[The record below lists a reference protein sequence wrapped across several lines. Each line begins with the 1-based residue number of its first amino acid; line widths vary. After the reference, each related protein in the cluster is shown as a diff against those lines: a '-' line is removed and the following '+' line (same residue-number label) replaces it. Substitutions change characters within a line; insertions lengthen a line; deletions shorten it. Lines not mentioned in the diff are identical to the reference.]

1 VELTLMQA
9 CSLDDQGEKKKP
21 ELIPIAQPKGH
32 PDNPNYLFAD
42 AKIRK
47 SAAPIAVKQAVA
59 AIPPPAAQ
67 KKLAQEKE
75 LPVTS
80 DLGKLNTVS
89 IAGFRKKPV
98 DTNQSANND
107 SGENTISGPVNP
119 FTLEQFDEAW
129 NALANM
135 LKAQGKDSLWMTMTK
150 NKPSVGTDYV
160 IKLPI
165 DNKTQQGA
173 LERVKQE
180 FLEFLR
186 KKLDNYAI
194 TVETFIEEGGAEAFL
209 YTNKDKF
216 KKMAEKNPN
225 LLLLQKRL
233 NLDIEF

>member
-1 VELTLMQA
+1 M
-9 CSLDDQGEKKKP
+9 
-21 ELIPIAQPKGH
+21 
-32 PDNPNYLFAD
+32 
-42 AKIRK
+42 
-47 SAAPIAVKQAVA
+47 AVKQAVA

-75 LPVTS
+75 LPVTT
-80 DLGKLNTVS
+80 DLGKLTTVS

-98 DTNQSANND
+98 DTTSAASNE
-107 SGENTISGPVNP
+107 SGETTVSGPVNP
-119 FTLEQFDEAW
+119 FTREQFDEAW

-135 LKAQGKDSLWMTMTK
+135 LKAQGKDSLWVTMTK
-150 NKPSVGTDYV
+150 NKPSIGKDYV

-173 LERVKQE
+173 LDRVKQE

-186 KKLDNYAI
+186 KKLDNFAI
-194 TVETFIEEGGAEAFL
+194 TVETFIQEGGGETFL